1 PVPPITDA
9 PKWTRRT
16 FQELRDLAFPEDRRI
31 NALEHE
37 VWRKLALSI
46 IELRGL
52 ARRFA
57 VKQPVRTA
65 CIEPQ
70 YPIPHD
76 LKTHAADLRRLGAR
90 RTVIDRRKSQK
101 PSGLRSVLC
110 LLRQAA

>member
-1 PVPPITDA
+1 VYRQDRA
-9 PKWTRRT
+9 A
-16 FQELRDLAFPEDRRI
+16 LDHSRDG
-31 NALEHE
+31 
-37 VWRKLALSI
+37 LALSM

-57 VKQPVRTA
+57 VKQPGRTA

-70 YPIPHD
+70 HPIPND
-76 LKTHAADLRRLGAR
+76 LKADPADLRRLGAH